1 MANNPPYG
9 ASGPPSHA
17 YPSST
22 SNSIPRRSSYASV
35 AAGNLNTYNQSLIS
49 TSRLGAFSHLASP
62 SSQSPSQSHDQ
73 HANSSTRRSH
83 RNSEAD
89 TQMDYSVNI
98 PGSWGKSSLGHEPS
112 QYGFGQSYGTA
123 GNGDVANGVDFFVP
137 SYLRHSKYVERL
149 HEAHEAKVAAQR
161 EAPPNPAK
169 GNGALSSRSSNASL
183 PKLAP
188 SHRGMTYEV
197 IEHQPPEDHGGL
209 TPIPSRWAEA
219 DKNQAIEI
227 GPDGL
232 EVHFVGGSKL
242 HDHEAAATRTDH
254 PIPVQAGIYYYEA
267 IITSK
272 GKDGMIGI
280 GFSGPKV
287 SLDKLPGWEPE
298 SWGWHG
304 DDGNTFCCQSTGKR
318 YGPTFTTGDVVGC
331 GINFMT
337 GSAFFTKNG
346 VHQGNAF
353 RDLKDINVYPSVG
366 MKRPHA
372 QLRVNFGQRPFVF
385 DIDDMIKREREA
397 ISEAIIS
404 TDSSTLHSHVDEDS
418 FVKDLVAQLFA
429 HDGFVETAKAFA
441 DEVRAES
448 RALDLN
454 TEESHPNLSIEEDL
468 DATNRQQIRAAIMD
482 GDIDKA
488 IKRTHA
494 YYPQVL
500 RDQSHVYF
508 RLRCQKFVEMIRRTA
523 ELLELPAPTKTAKS
537 SNGHGPAHREGGAPT
552 EMEVD
557 DPKNEIEDWDKMEME
572 EADISVKYTELLEET
587 IEYGQELKQEFQND
601 SSTEAAFKEIFSLFM
616 YEDPRKSPQAHLLD
630 RASRV
635 PVAEELNSAILV
647 SLGKSSSA
655 AIEILYQQTEALVD
669 LLAEEGGA
677 GALINVRNDFLK

>member
-1 MANNPPYG
+1 MAELVLKCLDL
-9 ASGPPSHA
+9 A
-17 YPSST
+17 
-22 SNSIPRRSSYASV
+22 
-35 AAGNLNTYNQSLIS
+35 
-49 TSRLGAFSHLASP
+49 TSRPGTFSHLATPNSP
-62 SSQSPSQSHDQ
+62 SPSYLQVQ
-73 HANSSTRRSH
+73 HMNPSTRTTQQS
-83 RNSEAD
+83 NEGD
-89 TQMDYSVNI
+89 THMDDNANV
-98 PGSWGKSSLGHEPS
+98 PGSWGRGSLERYNS
-112 QYGFGQSYGTA
+112 QCGFGQSYGMVGA
-123 GNGDVANGVDFFVP
+123 GDGSNGGEFFVP
-137 SYLRHSKYVERL
+137 SYLQNSKYIERL
-149 HEAHEAKVAAQR
+149 HEAHEAKAVVQR
-161 EAPPNPAK
+161 EAPPSQTK

-197 IEHQPPEDHGGL
+197 IEHQPPEDSGGP
-209 TPIPSRWAEA
+209 TPLPSKWVEI

-227 GPDGL
+227 GMDGL
-232 EVHFVGGSKL
+232 EVRFVSGSKL

-267 IITSK
+267 TITSK

-287 SLDKLPGWEPE
+287 SLEKLPGWEPE

-304 DDGNTFCCQSTGKR
+304 DDGHTFCCQVTGKK

-331 GINFMT
+331 GINFTT

-353 RDLKDINVYPSVG
+353 RDLKNINVYPSVG

-372 QLRVNFGQRPFVF
+372 QITVNFGQRPFVF
-385 DIDDMIKREREA
+385 DIDDMIRRERTA
-397 ISEAIIS
+397 INESITSTCIS
-404 TDSSTLHSHVDEDS
+404 NLHSHSDGSS
-418 FVKDLVAQLFA
+418 FIKELVAQFLA

-441 DEVRAES
+441 DEVRKES
-448 RALDLN
+448 TALELGTDASRSN
-454 TEESHPNLSIEEDL
+454 VAIDEDL

-488 IKRTHA
+488 VKRTHA

-500 RDQSHVYF
+500 RDQSPVYF

-523 ELLELPAPTKTAKS
+523 EQLELPPSKPAKA
-537 SNGHGPAHREGGAPT
+537 SNGHSSIHIDIEQT

-557 DPKNEIEDWDKMEME
+557 DPKPEVEDWDEMEME
-572 EADISVKYTELLEET
+572 AADMTAKYHELLQET
-587 IEYGQELKQEFQND
+587 ILYGQELKKEFQND
-601 SSTEAAFKEIFSLFM
+601 STTEAAFKEIFSLFM

-647 SLGKSSSA
+647 SQGKSSSA
-655 AIEILYQQTEALVD
+655 AIEILYQQTEVLVEYI
-669 LLAEEGGA
+669 AEEGGA
-677 GALINVRNDFLK
+677 GALINVRNDFLR

>member
-9 ASGPPSHA
+9 SSGPPSHS
-17 YPSST
+17 YPASA
-22 SNSIPRRSSYASV
+22 SNQNPRRSSYASV
-35 AAGNLNTYNQSLIS
+35 AAGNMNTYNQSLIS
-49 TSRLGAFSHLASP
+49 TSRPGTFSHLTNPNPPSP
-62 SSQSPSQSHDQ
+62 SYSHDQ
-73 HANSSTRRSH
+73 HGNPSVRRLHRSSEVDTHMDDNAN
-83 RNSEAD
+83 
-89 TQMDYSVNI
+89 V
-98 PGSWGKSSLGHEPS
+98 PGSWGKGSFGNDSS
-112 QYGFGQSYGTA
+112 QYGFGQFYGLP
-123 GNGDVANGVDFFVP
+123 GHGDGAPGGDFFVP
-137 SYLRHSKYVERL
+137 SYLRRSKYVERL
-149 HEAHEAKVAAQR
+149 HQAHEAKVAAQR
-161 EAPPNPAK
+161 EAPPTHAK

-197 IEHQPPEDHGGL
+197 IEHQPPDDLGGL
-209 TPIPSRWAEA
+209 TPLPSRWLET
-219 DKNQAIEI
+219 DKNQAMEI

-232 EVHFVGGSKL
+232 EVHFVSGPKL
-242 HDHEAAATRTDH
+242 HEHEAAATRTDY

-267 IITSK
+267 TITSK

-287 SLDKLPGWEPE
+287 SLEKLPGWEPE

-304 DDGNTFCCQSTGKR
+304 DDGNTYCCQPAGKR

-366 MKRPHA
+366 TRRPHA
-372 QLRVNFGQRPFVF
+372 QLTVNFGQSPFVF
-385 DIDDMIKREREA
+385 DIDDMIKSETEA
-397 ISEAIIS
+397 INEAIFS
-404 TDSSTLHSHVDEDS
+404 TDISSLHSHVDVDS
-418 FVKDLVAQLFA
+418 FVKDLVAQFFA
-429 HDGFVETAKAFA
+429 HDGFVETSKAFA

-448 RALDLN
+448 RALELETDA
-454 TEESHPNLSIEEDL
+454 SHPGVSDEEDL

-494 YYPQVL
+494 YYPRVL
-500 RDQSHVYF
+500 RDQTPVYF
-508 RLRCQKFVEMIRRTA
+508 RLRCQKFVEMIRQTA
-523 ELLELPAPTKTAKS
+523 ELLELPPAKPAKS
-537 SNGHGPAHREGGAPT
+537 PNGHPPGHMDIGQA

-557 DPKNEIEDWDKMEME
+557 DPKDEVEDWERMEME
-572 EADISVKYTELLEET
+572 ESDISVKYTELLEET
-587 IEYGQELKQEFQND
+587 IQYGQELKQEFQND
-601 SSTEAAFKEIFSLFM
+601 STTEAAFKEIFSLFM

-630 RASRV
+630 RASRL

-655 AIEILYQQTEALVD
+655 AIELLYQQTEVLVD

-677 GALINVRNDFLK
+677 GALVNVRKDFLR

>member
-1 MANNPPYG
+1 MP
-9 ASGPPSHA
+9 
-17 YPSST
+17 
-22 SNSIPRRSSYASV
+22 
-35 AAGNLNTYNQSLIS
+35 
-49 TSRLGAFSHLASP
+49 TSRPGTFSHLATQTSP
-62 SSQSPSQSHDQ
+62 SPSHSHDQ
-73 HANSSTRRSH
+73 HGNPSTRRSH
-83 RNSEAD
+83 RTSEAD
-89 TQMDYSVNI
+89 TQMDYGANI
-98 PGSWGKSSLGHEPS
+98 PGSWGKGSLGHESS
-112 QYGFGQSYGTA
+112 QGGFGQFYGTA
-123 GNGDVANGVDFFVP
+123 DGANGGDFFVP
-137 SYLRHSKYVERL
+137 SYLRHSRYIEKL
-149 HEAHEAKVAAQR
+149 HQAHEAKVAAQR
-161 EAPPNPAK
+161 EAPPTHVK

-197 IEHQPPEDHGGL
+197 IEHLPPEDNGGL

-227 GPDGL
+227 GPDGW
-232 EVHFVGGSKL
+232 EVHFVSGSKL
-242 HDHEAAATRTDH
+242 HEHEAAATRTDH
-254 PIPVQAGIYYYEA
+254 PIPVQVGIYYYEA
-267 IITSK
+267 TITSK

-287 SLDKLPGWEPE
+287 SLEKLPGWEPD

-304 DDGNTFCCQSTGKR
+304 DDGNSFCCQMTGKK
-318 YGPTFTTGDVVGC
+318 YGPTFTTGDIVGC

-372 QLRVNFGQRPFVF
+372 QLTVNFGQKPFVF
-385 DIDDMIKREREA
+385 DIDDMIK
-397 ISEAIIS
+397 
-404 TDSSTLHSHVDEDS
+404 DS
-418 FVKDLVAQLFA
+418 FLKEFVAQFFA

-441 DEVRAES
+441 DEVQAES
-448 RALDLN
+448 RALNLN
-454 TEESHPNLSIEEDL
+454 TEESHPNLTIEEDL
-468 DATNRQQIRAAIMD
+468 DATNRQHIRAAITD

-508 RLRCQKFVEMIRRTA
+508 RLRCQKFVEMIRQTA
-523 ELLELPAPTKTAKS
+523 ELLELPAAKAAKS
-537 SNGHGPAHREGGAPT
+537 SNGHAPPGHTDGSQT
-552 EMEVD
+552 EMELD
-557 DPKNEIEDWDKMEME
+557 DPKPEHEDWDKMEME
-572 EADISVKYTELLEET
+572 DADISVRYTELLEET
-587 IEYGQELKQEFQND
+587 IEYGQELKQEFQHD

-635 PVAEELNSAILV
+635 PVAEELNSAIL
-647 SLGKSSSA
+647 G
-655 AIEILYQQTEALVD
+655 T
-669 LLAEEGGA
+669 
-677 GALINVRNDFLK
+677 

>member
-1 MANNPPYG
+1 
-9 ASGPPSHA
+9 
-17 YPSST
+17 
-22 SNSIPRRSSYASV
+22 
-35 AAGNLNTYNQSLIS
+35 
-49 TSRLGAFSHLASP
+49 
-62 SSQSPSQSHDQ
+62 
-73 HANSSTRRSH
+73 
-83 RNSEAD
+83 
-89 TQMDYSVNI
+89 MDDNVNF
-98 PGSWGKSSLGHEPS
+98 PGSWGKASLGDDSS
-112 QYGFGQSYGTA
+112 QYGFRRFYGVTSH
-123 GNGDVANGVDFFVP
+123 GDGANSGEFFVP
-137 SYLRHSKYVERL
+137 SYLRHSKYVGRL
-149 HEAHEAKVAAQR
+149 HQAHEAKVAAQR
-161 EAPPNPAK
+161 EASPTAAK

-197 IEHQPPEDHGGL
+197 IEHQPPDDNSGL
-209 TPIPSRWAEA
+209 TPLPSRWAEA
-219 DKNQAIEI
+219 DKNQAMEI
-227 GPDGL
+227 GSDGL
-232 EVHFVGGSKL
+232 EVHFVSGSKL

-267 IITSK
+267 TINSK
-272 GKDGMIGI
+272 GKNGMIGI

-287 SLDKLPGWEPE
+287 SLEKLPGWEPE

-304 DDGNTFCCQSTGKR
+304 DDGNTFCCQMTGKR

-366 MKRPHA
+366 MNSPHA
-372 QLRVNFGQRPFVF
+372 QLTVNFGQRPFVF

-397 ISEAIIS
+397 ISDAVIS
-404 TDSSTLHSHVDEDS
+404 TSIANLHSHLDDNS
-418 FVKDLVAQLFA
+418 FVKELVAQFFG
-429 HDGFVETAKAFA
+429 HDGFVETAKAFT
-441 DEVRAES
+441 DELRAES
-448 RALDLN
+448 RALELD
-454 TEESHPNLSIEEDL
+454 TDESQPTLSMEEDL
-468 DATNRQQIRAAIMD
+468 DATNRQHIRAAIMD

-508 RLRCQKFVEMIRRTA
+508 RLRCQKFVEMIRQTA
-523 ELLELPAPTKTAKS
+523 ELLELPPAKATKP
-537 SNGHGPAHREGGAPT
+537 SNGHAPGHMDDGQT

-557 DPKNEIEDWDKMEME
+557 DPKNEAEDWDKMEME
-572 EADISVKYTELLEET
+572 ESDLSVKYTELLEET
-587 IEYGQELKQEFQND
+587 IQYGQELKQEFQND

-655 AIEILYQQTEALVD
+655 ALEILYQQTEALVD
-669 LLAEEGGA
+669 ILTEEGGA
-677 GALINVRNDFLK
+677 GALINVRNDFLR